1 MPALHGARYG
11 AVMDLGR
18 VGLWTFY
25 LDQLPATAA
34 QEAAVELEEL
44 GYGAVWVPE
53 TVAREAMTNA
63 GMLLAGTSRLVV
75 ATGIASIWA
84 RTAPATAAARA
95 TLDEAYPGRFV
106 LGLGVSHQ
114 PMVEGVH
121 HQTYTRPRSAMAS
134 YLQAMDEALVLVPPP
149 SRPGRRVLAAL
160 GPRMLALAAEAT
172 DGAHPYNATPEHTA
186 EARQILGPGKLL
198 CPEQAVVL
206 DGDPTSARAAARAHL
221 SLYLGLPNYA
231 GNWRRLGFGE
241 DDLTGG
247 GSDRLVDAIVAWGD
261 LDALA
266 ARVRAHLDA
275 GADHV
280 AVQVVMPALTDDP
293 RAVWRE
299 LAPALLA

>member
-1 MPALHGARYG
+1 MPAVREARYG
-11 AVMDLGR
+11 APMDLGR
-18 VGLWTFY
+18 VGIWTFY
-25 LDQLPATAA
+25 LDQLPAVAA
-34 QEAAVELEEL
+34 QEAARELEEM
-44 GYGAVWVPE
+44 GYGAVWLPE
-53 TVAREAMTNA
+53 TFTREAMTNA
-63 GMLLAGTSRLVV
+63 GLLLAGTSRLAV

-121 HQTYTRPRSAMAS
+121 HQTYARPRAAMAA
-134 YLQAMDEALVLVPPP
+134 YLQAMDEALVLVPQP
-149 SRPGRRVLAAL
+149 SQPGRRVLAAL
-160 GPRMLALAAEAT
+160 GPRMLALAARAA

-186 EARQILGPGKLL
+186 EAREVLGAGKLL

-206 DGDPTSARAAARAHL
+206 DSDPSSARAAARAHL

-231 GNWRRLGFGE
+231 GNWRRLGFGD
-241 DDLTGG
+241 DDLADG
-247 GSDRLVDAIVAWGD
+247 GSDRLVDSIVAWGD
-261 LDALA
+261 VDSVRD
-266 ARVRAHLDA
+266 RVMAHLDA

-280 AVQVVMPALTDDP
+280 AVQVVMPAITDDP
-293 RAVWRE
+293 RPVWRE